1 LNVNHFEPL
10 WAKYYAQHLTKTE
23 IGQLRRSEAAAP
35 SILLTEIIQKQGFDS
50 ANRTYMGVESNF
62 YVKAKSHYTV
72 ASLIEGTA
80 DHGWEHQCLFSN
92 AMRIAEP
99 GEKASPASRIV
110 VAPHH
115 ILTIEFDDRNIPFF
129 QQQLGWLRSSGG
141 KHDSVV
147 GQFVTHLRKTYAD
160 AVGLTVVYS
169 GHKSLHF
176 HFVVS
181 TEILRGAAPE
191 PTSARLGFQKAWDRL
206 RDEFENFAPFGL
218 AGKKADTS
226 LRQPE
231 NFRRLP
237 RGMRLNESTDHI
249 FGVPVGVPLFQ
260 GVMWEHLP
268 LGRGGGG
275 KGTLLNPVDFMTTPI
290 VPRRAAPQG
299 AKSVMIQ
306 SGENLHAEAKL
317 AALFDG
323 VTNHPKFSHLD
334 CSGGESVAYFY
345 NHPADQNPKSV
356 MRADFATVLIQGAN
370 PLDLTND
377 SRVDG
382 VLMSRLPRPLGDM
395 LDIWTDDFHRER
407 IGPGGRVR
415 STVETE
421 FAEQAKDHKTAT
433 KAMSAI
439 LLGSLRDS
447 VRKPETHL
455 LCAPEGISKTRS
467 LMTAAPDL
475 IKGFRREGLP
485 SWLMFAFPTYEG
497 AQEKEAE
504 FRTLHAAN
512 LGDMK
517 PVVLRSFD
525 RIYTE
530 LCPDPK
536 KRVSHKDAAMSGY
549 ASRADMIRAEQS
561 SVAKAM
567 DGAYADLRS
576 AVASGS
582 PVFFTVHDVA
592 QAWAKDNFSRLLLAA
607 EAVET
612 PADRLAAREATRLGL
627 LVHDEINTKAIVDV
641 MPSEKMEGIRELINS
656 MGWTSRTSL
665 AERWSTFQRSG
676 RVQDFDFDEVC
687 RIAGT
692 PEHCWEHVT
701 TGENFE
707 YGASL
712 DRDRD
717 IYARANNRR
726 WHVRRRNWASEVAH
740 KTAILTTEFV
750 PLLLAE
756 HAGSWRTTCLDA
768 PLLPKDATS
777 TRPDRTL
784 TTGSASRHVLA
795 ARAHAVGPLF
805 AIGNKLARLDD
816 AETHA
821 SAKGSNAYIGKDVV
835 QTMTMMAP
843 EQYAEHQALNAW
855 TGRVDLARIAH
866 IDQFNQTA
874 GRNLGFRNSGSAS
887 HQVMINRRLFDC
899 LTPVMSYARYD
910 MTDDCVEVS
919 RKLQRRKT
927 QKAKGRIATGRRCPK
942 LGKLVEML
950 RAERRGSLATA

>member
-1 LNVNHFEPL
+1 VNHFESL
-10 WAKYYAQHLTKTE
+10 WAEYYAPHLTKIE
-23 IGQLRRSEAAAP
+23 IGQLRRSETAP
-35 SILLTEIIQKQGFDS
+35 PSVLLTDIIQKQGFDS

-72 ASLIEGTA
+72 ASLIERTA
-80 DHGWEHQCLFSN
+80 DHGWEHQCLFTN

-99 GEKASPASRIV
+99 GEEASPASRIV

-115 ILTIEFDDRNIPFF
+115 ILTIEFDDRNIDFF

-147 GQFVTHLRKTYAD
+147 GQFVAHLRKTYAD
-160 AVGLTVVYS
+160 VAGLTVVYS

-191 PTSARLGFQKAWDRL
+191 PTSARLGFEMAWDRL
-206 RDEFENFAPFGL
+206 RDEFENFAPFKL
-218 AGKKADTS
+218 AAGKKADIT
-226 LRQPE
+226 LRRPE
-231 NFRRLP
+231 NYRRLP
-237 RGMRLNESTDHI
+237 GGMRLNDSDHI
-249 FGVPVGVPLFQ
+249 FGVPAGEPLFQ

-268 LGRGGGG
+268 LVRGGGG
-275 KGTLLNPVDFMTTPI
+275 KGALLNPVDFMTTPI
-290 VPRRAAPQG
+290 LSRRSAPPA
-299 AKSVMIQ
+299 AKSTSLQ
-306 SGENLHAEAKL
+306 NGENLHAEGKL
-317 AALFDG
+317 ADLFDG
-323 VTNHPKFSHLD
+323 VRNHPKFSHID
-334 CSGGESVAYFY
+334 RSNGEPVAYFY
-345 NHPADQNPKSV
+345 NHPADQNPTSV
-356 MRADFATVLIQGAN
+356 MRADFATVLVQGAN
-370 PLDLTND
+370 PLGLTND
-377 SRVDG
+377 AG
-382 VLMSRLPRPLGDM
+382 VVGGVMMSRLPRPLGDM
-395 LDIWTDDFHRER
+395 LDIWSDDYHRQR

-415 STVETE
+415 STVEAQ
-421 FAEQAKDHKTAT
+421 FAEQARDHKTAT
-433 KAMSAI
+433 EAMSAI
-439 LLGSLRDS
+439 LLGSLTNK

-475 IKGFRREGLP
+475 IANLRREGLP

-497 AQEKEAE
+497 AEEKAEE
-504 FRTLHAAN
+504 FRTIHAAN

-525 RIYTE
+525 RIYCD
-530 LCPDPK
+530 LCPEPK
-536 KRVSHKDAAMSGY
+536 TRLSHKDAAMSGY
-549 ASRADMIRAEQS
+549 ASRADMIRTEQI
-561 SVAKAM
+561 SVAKAI

-607 EAVET
+607 EAVEN
-612 PADRLAAREATRLGL
+612 PADRLVAREATRLGL
-627 LVHDEINTKAIVDV
+627 LVHDEINTKAIVEV
-641 MPSEKMEGIRELINS
+641 MPSEKMEGIRELITS
-656 MGWTSRTSL
+656 MGWTSRMSL

-687 RIAGT
+687 RIAQT
-692 PEHCWEHVT
+692 SEESWEQVT

-717 IYARANNRR
+717 IYGRANNRR

-740 KTAILTTEFV
+740 KTAILTTEYV
-750 PLLLAE
+750 PLILAE

-768 PLLPKDATS
+768 PHLPKDLTS
-777 TRPDRTL
+777 TRPARTL
-784 TTGSASRHVLA
+784 TTRSAARHVLA
-795 ARAHAVGPLF
+795 ARADASGPLR
-805 AIGNKLARLDD
+805 AIGNRLKHLDD

-821 SAKGSNAYIGKDVV
+821 SAKGSNDYIGEDIV

-843 EQYAEHQALNAW
+843 EHYAEHQALNAW

-874 GRNLGFRNSGSAS
+874 GRNLGFRSSGRPS
-887 HQVMINRRLFDC
+887 HQVLINRRLFDS
-899 LTPVMSYARYD
+899 LTPVLSYARYD

-919 RKLQRRKT
+919 RKLQRRKA
-927 QKAKGRIATGRRCPK
+927 QKAKGGIATGRRCPK